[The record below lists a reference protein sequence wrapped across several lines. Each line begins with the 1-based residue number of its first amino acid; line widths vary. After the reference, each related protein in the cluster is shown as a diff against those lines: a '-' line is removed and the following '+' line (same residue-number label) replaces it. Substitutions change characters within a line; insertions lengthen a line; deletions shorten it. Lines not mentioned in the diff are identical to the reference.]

1 MRLIQHKWP
10 LPLLLAVAHRGI
22 MLATHGM
29 RVAHIQHDLL
39 QHVPNC
45 TLQAWTMPVCAAFIG
60 VCKAAAASP
69 TDPRML
75 TSTHPERGNSS
86 SQQLIAQPIYV
97 AHCVDHHPCS
107 GNLGRCAVSTVKH
120 LGKAANQ
127 MLQTHTIQATQY
139 SRKKI
144 IKMCTSL
151 SFVQPQCP
159 HTWCCHSSS
168 THAKDERVL
177 QQVAEVIYVRPR
189 CWLTYT
195 DIQVGADSRMARRL
209 LFSMGARAAT
219 AHQQLQI
226 CQLQSCCRVLLR
238 QSSAATTAGS
248 PYIGLPAYLVTRP
261 QRSTPREPRSHADHG

>member
-1 MRLIQHKWP
+1 MCCLYCQAPWQGSQP
-10 LPLLLAVAHRGI
+10 DAADAHHTGN
-22 MLATHGM
+22 T
-29 RVAHIQHDLL
+29 VQ
-39 QHVPNC
+39 
-45 TLQAWTMPVCAAFIG
+45 QA
-60 VCKAAAASP
+60 
-69 TDPRML
+69 
-75 TSTHPERGNSS
+75 
-86 SQQLIAQPIYV
+86 
-97 AHCVDHHPCS
+97 
-107 GNLGRCAVSTVKH
+107 
-120 LGKAANQ
+120 
-127 MLQTHTIQATQY
+127 
-139 SRKKI
+139 KKI
-144 IKMCTSL
+144 IRMCTSL
-151 SFVQPQCP
+151 TFVQPQCP

-248 PYIGLPAYLVTRP
+248 PYIGLPVYLVTRP